1 MYWNTGF
8 IIAGAIVLV
17 VALLLIVIL
26 LIARKI
32 LRLGAEA
39 LSVAGE
45 IEAATNSIWGIEGA
59 NNLLKEIARGAESIE
74 GRVKGIAAVLGGA
87 S

>member
-1 MYWNTGF
+1 MYWTLGF
-8 IIAGAIVLV
+8 IISGAIVLV
-17 VALLLIVIL
+17 VALVLIVIL
-26 LIARKI
+26 LVARKI
-32 LRLGAEA
+32 RRLGLEA

-59 NNLLKEIARGAESIE
+59 NDLVKDIARGAKSIV
-74 GRVKGIAAVLGGA
+74 GRVKGIAGILGGA

>member
-1 MYWNTGF
+1 MYWTLGF
-8 IIAGAIVLV
+8 IISGAIVLV

-26 LIARKI
+26 FVARKI
-32 LRLGAEA
+32 RRLGAEA

-59 NNLLKEIARGAESIE
+59 NNLVKEIARGAQSIE

>member
-1 MYWNTGF
+1 MYWNLGF
-8 IIAGAIVLV
+8 IISGAIVLV

-26 LIARKI
+26 FVARNI
-32 LRLGAEA
+32 RRLAAEA

-45 IEAATNSIWGIEGA
+45 IEAATNSIWGIQGA
-59 NNLLKEIARGAESIE
+59 NDLVKDIARGAQSIE
-74 GRVKGIAAVLGGA
+74 GRVKGIAKVLGGA

>member
-1 MYWNTGF
+1 MYWTTGF
-8 IIAGAIVLV
+8 IIGGTIVLV
-17 VALLLIVIL
+17 VALVLIVIL
-26 LIARKI
+26 LVARKI
-32 LRLGAEA
+32 RRLGLEA

-59 NNLLKEIARGAESIE
+59 NNLVKDIARGAQSIE
-74 GRVKGIAAVLGGA
+74 TRVKGIAGILGGA

>member
-1 MYWNTGF
+1 MYWTLGF
-8 IIAGAIVLV
+8 IISGAIVLV
-17 VALLLIVIL
+17 VALVLIVIL

-32 LRLGAEA
+32 RRLGLEA

-45 IEAATNSIWGIEGA
+45 IEAATNSIWEIEGA
-59 NNLLKEIARGAESIE
+59 NDLIKDIARGAKSIE
-74 GRVKGIAAVLGGA
+74 GRVKGIAGILGGA

>member
-1 MYWNTGF
+1 MWWNLGF
-8 IIAGAIVLV
+8 MLGGAIVLI

-26 LIARKI
+26 LVARNI
-32 LRLGAEA
+32 RRLAAEA

-45 IEAATNSIWGIEGA
+45 IEAATTSIWGIEGA
-59 NNLLKEIARGAESIE
+59 NDLVRDTARAAKSIE
-74 GRVKGIAAVLGGA
+74 DRVKGIAAVLEGA

>member
-1 MYWNTGF
+1 MYWTMGF
-8 IIAGAIVLV
+8 IIGGAIVLV
-17 VALLLIVIL
+17 VALVLIVIL
-26 LIARKI
+26 MVARKI
-32 LRLGAEA
+32 RRLGLEA

-59 NNLLKEIARGAESIE
+59 NNLVKDIARGAQSIE
-74 GRVKGIAAVLGGA
+74 SRVKGIAGILGGA

>member
-1 MYWNTGF
+1 MWWNLGF
-8 IIAGAIVLV
+8 ILGGAIVLI

-26 LIARKI
+26 LVARNI
-32 LRLGAEA
+32 RRLGAEA

-45 IEAATNSIWGIEGA
+45 IEAATRSIWGIEGA
-59 NNLLKEIARGAESIE
+59 NDLVRDTARAAKSIE
-74 GRVKGIAAVLGGA
+74 DRVKGIAAVLEGA